1 MRKIGFDH
9 TSICQKYHAL
19 YKSLTAEIF
28 CSQKLTSQSN
38 NSFSL
43 TKKFIKKLIT
53 ILNFWFALKHN
64 MCTYSEWLLQLYIFI
79 FFVHIGYPRMKESLW
94 ALWAFELNQFPP
106 RFLKGAI
113 SFKTKV
119 LHQSF
124 ARTIKSQLKNSIV
137 VSV

>member
-64 MCTYSEWLLQLYIFI
+64 MCTYYEWLLKLYIFI
-79 FFVHIGYPRMKESLW
+79 FFVHIGYPWMKESLW
-94 ALWAFELNQFPP
+94 HCEHLNLTNSLQGS
-106 RFLKGAI
+106 LKDAI